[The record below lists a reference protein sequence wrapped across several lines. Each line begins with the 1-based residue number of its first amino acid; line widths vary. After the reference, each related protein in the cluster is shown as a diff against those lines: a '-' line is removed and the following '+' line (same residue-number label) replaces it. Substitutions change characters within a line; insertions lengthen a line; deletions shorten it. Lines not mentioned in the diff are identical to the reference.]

1 MAYEFLRLFDS
12 LCTVVR
18 LARYHFDARRHV
30 VLFVIVNF
38 ALCYQ
43 YDFLF
48 SFLSLSPPL
57 SLSPGAITPVGDCI
71 LQPGSGL

>member
-48 SFLSLSPPL
+48 SFLSLSLSPPL
-57 SLSPGAITPVGDCI
+57 SLSWRYNPRR
-71 LQPGSGL
+71 GLYFTAR